1 MSYCYPVI
9 AMVRNPVSA
18 YEFPLIGSIAA
29 LATLLTAYFIF
40 DSAMAQKSIFK
51 MQQQGEYKP
60 RYAFPVLPGIVL
72 KDPSYIQTKHGNKL
86 LTDGWWRYARKIN
99 YTADWVQSLMWGISA
114 GFVTPITFFYPAF
127 FLAVLT
133 HRCGRD
139 FEKCARK
146 YGDDWEEYCKVVKY
160 KFIPGIY

>member
-1 MSYCYPVI
+1 
-9 AMVRNPVSA
+9 MVRNPVSS
-18 YEFPLIGSIAA
+18 YEFPVIGSIAA
-29 LATLLTAYFIF
+29 LATLLAAYWVF

-51 MQQQGEYKP
+51 MQQQGEYKI
-60 RYAFPVLPGIVL
+60 RYAFPVLPGIVIQ
-72 KDPSYIQTKHGNKL
+72 DPSYIQTKHGNKL
-86 LTDGWWRYARKIN
+86 LTDGWWQYARKIN
-99 YTADWVQSLMWGISA
+99 YTADWIQSCMWAVSG
-114 GFVTPITFFYPAF
+114 GFVTPITYFYPAF

-146 YGDDWEEYCKVVKY
+146 YGEDWEEYCKVVKY

>member
-1 MSYCYPVI
+1 
-9 AMVRNPVSA
+9 MVRNPVSS
-18 YEFPLIGSIAA
+18 YEFPVIGSIAA
-29 LATLLTAYFIF
+29 LATLLAAYWVF

-51 MQQQGEYKP
+51 MQQQGEYKI
-60 RYAFPVLPGIVL
+60 RYAFPVLPGIVIQ
-72 KDPSYIQTKHGNKL
+72 DPSYIQTKHGNKL
-86 LTDGWWRYARKIN
+86 LTDGWWQYARKIN
-99 YTADWVQSLMWGISA
+99 YTADWIQSCMWAISG
-114 GFVTPITFFYPAF
+114 GFVTPITYFYPAF

-146 YGDDWEEYCKVVKY
+146 YGEDWEEYCKVVKY

>member
-1 MSYCYPVI
+1 
-9 AMVRNPVSA
+9 MVRNPVSS
-18 YEFPLIGSIAA
+18 YEFPVIGSIAA
-29 LATLLTAYFIF
+29 LATLLAAYWVF

-51 MQQQGEYKP
+51 MQQQGEYKI
-60 RYAFPVLPGIVL
+60 RYAFPVLPGIVIQ
-72 KDPSYIQTKHGNKL
+72 DPSFIQTKHGNKL
-86 LTDGWWRYARKIN
+86 LTDGWWQYARKIN
-99 YTADWVQSLMWGISA
+99 YTADWIQSCMWAVSA
-114 GFVTPITFFYPAF
+114 GFVTPITYFYPAF

-146 YGDDWEEYCKVVKY
+146 YGEDWEEYCKVVKY

>member
-1 MSYCYPVI
+1 LL
-9 AMVRNPVSA
+9 AA
-18 YEFPLIGSIAA
+18 YWV
-29 LATLLTAYFIF
+29 F

-51 MQQQGEYKP
+51 MQQQGEYKI
-60 RYAFPVLPGIVL
+60 RYAFPVLPGIVIQ
-72 KDPSYIQTKHGNKL
+72 DPSYIQTKHGNKL
-86 LTDGWWRYARKIN
+86 LTDGWWQYARKIN
-99 YTADWVQSLMWGISA
+99 YTADWIQSCMWAVSG
-114 GFVTPITFFYPAF
+114 GFVTPITYFYPAF

-146 YGDDWEEYCKVVKY
+146 YGEDWEEYCKVVKY

>member
-1 MSYCYPVI
+1 
-9 AMVRNPVSA
+9 MVRNPVSS
-18 YEFPLIGSIAA
+18 YEFPVIGSVAA
-29 LATLLTAYFIF
+29 LATLLAAYWVF

-51 MQQQGEYKP
+51 MQQQGEYKI
-60 RYAFPVLPGIVL
+60 RYAFPVLPGIVI

-86 LTDGWWRYARKIN
+86 LTDGWWQYARKIN
-99 YTADWVQSLMWGISA
+99 YTADWIQSCMWAVSA
-114 GFVTPITFFYPAF
+114 GFVTPITYFYPAF

>member
-1 MSYCYPVI
+1 
-9 AMVRNPVSA
+9 MVRNPVAS
-18 YEFPLIGSIAA
+18 YEFPVVGSIAA
-29 LATLLTAYFIF
+29 LATLLAAYWVF

-51 MQQQGEYKP
+51 MQQQGEYKI
-60 RYAFPVLPGIVL
+60 RYAFPVLPGIVIQ
-72 KDPSYIQTKHGNKL
+72 DPSYIQTKHGNKL
-86 LTDGWWRYARKIN
+86 LTDGWWQYARKIN
-99 YTADWVQSLMWGISA
+99 YTADWIQSCMWAVSG
-114 GFVTPITFFYPAF
+114 GFVTPITYFYPAF

-146 YGDDWEEYCKVVKY
+146 YGEDWEEYCKVVKY

>member
-1 MSYCYPVI
+1 
-9 AMVRNPVSA
+9 MVRNPVSS
-18 YEFPLIGSIAA
+18 YEFPVIGSIAA
-29 LATLLTAYFIF
+29 LATLLAAYWVC

-51 MQQQGEYKP
+51 MQQQGEYKI
-60 RYAFPVLPGIVL
+60 RYAFPVLPGIVIQ
-72 KDPSYIQTKHGNKL
+72 DPSYIQTKHGNKL
-86 LTDGWWRYARKIN
+86 LTDGWWQYARKIN
-99 YTADWVQSLMWGISA
+99 YTADWIQSCMWAISG
-114 GFVTPITFFYPAF
+114 GFVTPITYFYPAF

-146 YGDDWEEYCKVVKY
+146 YGEDWEEYCKVVKY